1 MKDVLIISS
10 SPRIG
15 GNSDTLCNEF
25 ARGCTEVGNSVDKIS
40 VSNKKIG
47 YCTACY
53 ACKETSKCILA
64 DDMEG
69 ILDKMVSAD
78 IIVLVTPVYF
88 YTMCA
93 QMKTVIDRTLPRY
106 TEIAN
111 KDFYFIV
118 TMADSDKQAME
129 RTLEGLRGFS
139 AECLYGAKE
148 KGVIYG
154 SGIWQLGD
162 VLGSG
167 AMKQAYEMGK
177 RV

>member
-1 MKDVLIISS
+1 
-10 SPRIG
+10 
-15 GNSDTLCNEF
+15 
-25 ARGCTEVGNSVDKIS
+25 VDKIS
-40 VSNKKIG
+40 VVNKKIG

-53 ACKETSKCILA
+53 ACKETSQCILA

-78 IIVLVTPVYF
+78 IIVLATPVYF
-88 YTMCA
+88 HTMCA
-93 QMKTVIDRTLPRY
+93 RIKTVIDRTLPHY

-129 RTLEGLRGFS
+129 RTLEGLCGFS

-154 SGIWQLGD
+154 SGIRQPGD
-162 VLGSG
+162 VLHSG
-167 AMKQAYEMGK
+167 AMKQSYAMGK